1 MDPTSREARLV
12 LEARAQSLISQD
24 LKLKGTMTLRLDALV
39 AANKAV
45 KLEVPA
51 LSLVFPQPHTHPHPH
66 SFESCMTV
74 SRLREQHSKSLFG
87 GVESLFG
94 GVESLFGGVEG
105 HLEAPT
111 AKPLALGRLRHSLT
125 FALTRMV

>member
-94 GVESLFGGVEG
+94 GVEG
-105 HLEAPT
+105 HLKAPT

>member
-94 GVESLFGGVEG
+94 GVEG